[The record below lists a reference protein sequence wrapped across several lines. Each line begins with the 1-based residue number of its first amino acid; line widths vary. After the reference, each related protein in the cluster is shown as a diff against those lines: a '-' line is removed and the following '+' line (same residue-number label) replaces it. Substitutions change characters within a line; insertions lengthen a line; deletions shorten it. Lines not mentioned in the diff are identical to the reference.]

1 MNVFYL
7 GFLRRK
13 GQPHLLYKPVQAG
26 SKGVQEVSFYDA
38 LYGVKTYLGTPS
50 DFPSLCRGEGTDS
63 VLRSFTPMYYGLAS
77 IADRGG
83 KTRILCNILVH
94 THSSMFVY
102 TCLCDLVLV
111 GNYCMSSNF
120 GRTVGEEVIQ
130 HTLMAIVWLYFIP

>member
-1 MNVFYL
+1 MFFYL

-94 THSSMFVY
+94 THISMFVTY
-102 TCLCDLVLV
+102 LCIHIVLCLYILVYVIWCLLEITVCPVILV
-111 GNYCMSSNF
+111 G
-120 GRTVGEEVIQ
+120 Q
-130 HTLMAIVWLYFIP
+130 

>member
-1 MNVFYL
+1 MFINVEIYQSSLQESSLNVFYYL

-83 KTRILCNILVH
+83 KTRILCNIH
-94 THSSMFVY
+94 IHSSMFVY
-102 TCLCDLVLV
+102 SCICGPDTCCWKITVLPVILV
-111 GNYCMSSNF
+111 GQY
-120 GRTVGEEVIQ
+120 
-130 HTLMAIVWLYFIP
+130 W